1 MRENRS
7 NPDPGSSG
15 MEVSM
20 ATIARG
26 RGIVTL
32 INVFT
37 VERDKQ
43 QKLVDVLIDATE
55 HTMKSLPGFISA
67 SIHKSF
73 DRTKVVNYAQWQRR
87 EDFDAMTRSPDA
99 RPHIQA
105 AAALAQFDPI
115 LCDVVDSIGLDG

>member
-1 MRENRS
+1 
-7 NPDPGSSG
+7 
-15 MEVSM
+15 M
-20 ATIARG
+20 ATIAKG

-67 SIHKSF
+67 SIHLI
-73 DRTKVVNYAQWQRR
+73 RLYAGH
-87 EDFDAMTRSPDA
+87 DLN
-99 RPHIQA
+99 HV
-105 AAALAQFDPI
+105 AQI
-115 LCDVVDSIGLDG
+115 ENLLR